1 MAVRVVVG
9 VDGTEPGWRALAFAV
24 EEARVRH
31 APLEIRHCWQ
41 APREATAPS
50 GTIMPIV
57 SIGARPTT
65 AAQRIAATAWERA
78 VATLPTHHVQ
88 AELVEGPPGA
98 ALAEQVTP
106 ADILVVGA
114 RSTHR
119 LTARWLGSTASRVLN
134 QAPSAVIV
142 VPPHTTTPEE
152 QPFAG
157 HVVLGVA
164 PSAAAAAVLR
174 FGFATARA
182 HDWPLA
188 AVHATTTNDIDSYID
203 ERTLEVQL
211 SPLPPEYGYLQRV
224 LEHWHHAN
232 PSTPVRRAVFHG
244 PPTTALARAAAGAR
258 LLVLGRTHRS
268 ALRRGI
274 EPLAERLI
282 TRATCPVAVTPFA

>member
-57 SIGARPTT
+57 SIGARPGGSTQHPPAHRQMAGLHREPRPQPSPQRGHRRPPAHHHTGGT
-65 AAQRIAATAWERA
+65 ALRRARGARCRTVCRRRCRAAVRLRHRARPRLATA
-78 VATLPTHHVQ
+78 
-88 AELVEGPPGA
+88 
-98 ALAEQVTP
+98 
-106 ADILVVGA
+106 
-114 RSTHR
+114 
-119 LTARWLGSTASRVLN
+119 
-134 QAPSAVIV
+134 
-142 VPPHTTTPEE
+142 
-152 QPFAG
+152 
-157 HVVLGVA
+157 
-164 PSAAAAAVLR
+164 
-174 FGFATARA
+174 
-182 HDWPLA
+182 
-188 AVHATTTNDIDSYID
+188 
-203 ERTLEVQL
+203 
-211 SPLPPEYGYLQRV
+211 
-224 LEHWHHAN
+224 
-232 PSTPVRRAVFHG
+232 STPVRRAVFHG

-282 TRATCPVAVTPFA
+282 HAAGCTSP